1 LSGRSAGAVA
11 LVIVLGLV
19 IGTLGVVEDDL
30 YTVGVLIL
38 IIGAVGAAVLV
49 GEFVIRY
56 LSTRRPPA

>member
-1 LSGRSAGAVA
+1 MSGRSVGAVA